1 MKKFLV
7 SLLLSGAAVPAF
19 ATVNISAPTNY
30 ETTGPSVQFV
40 ASATTTCSKGVAS
53 MGVYVDNNRYYVVG
67 GASMNATLTLPT
79 GTHNTVV
86 QEWDYCGGSSAA
98 ARTVTVT
105 TTAGVNISSPAN
117 GATVGSPVNFVA
129 SATTSCSAGV
139 SAMGVYVNNNLIYTV
154 QGASLNTQLSLG
166 AGWNYVVI
174 QDWDKCGGV
183 SKKALNVDVTGSSG
197 NTIWAIQGAGG
208 WNKWGELPP
217 TMNICN
223 APCNYQVGFSMQ
235 QHEGSVSKSGNGT
248 QFSLWGTTPYSAVLF
263 SNPIL
268 GQGSWINTDSNHTL
282 IPKLHNFTVNADI
295 YVTNPAVTQAIELDI
310 NMYLNSLGLEWG
322 TQCNHLADNSWDY
335 WDNVNA
341 HWVSSGAPCKLN
353 SGWNH
358 VTLQVQRES
367 NNWLLYQTITMNGVT
382 YTLNKSVPPMWVP
395 SSWYGMTLN
404 YQMDGNYNMS
414 SNTTYVDN
422 LNVTYW

>member
-1 MKKFLV
+1 
-7 SLLLSGAAVPAF
+7 
-19 ATVNISAPTNY
+19 
-30 ETTGPSVQFV
+30 
-40 ASATTTCSKGVAS
+40 
-53 MGVYVDNNRYYVVG
+53 
-67 GASMNATLTLPT
+67 
-79 GTHNTVV
+79 
-86 QEWDYCGGSSAA
+86 
-98 ARTVTVT
+98 
-105 TTAGVNISSPAN
+105 
-117 GATVGSPVNFVA
+117 
-129 SATTSCSAGV
+129 
-139 SAMGVYVNNNLIYTV
+139 
-154 QGASLNTQLSLG
+154 
-166 AGWNYVVI
+166 
-174 QDWDKCGGV
+174 
-183 SKKALNVDVTGSSG
+183 
-197 NTIWAIQGAGG
+197 
-208 WNKWGELPP
+208 
-217 TMNICN
+217 
-223 APCNYQVGFSMQ
+223 
-235 QHEGSVSKSGNGT
+235 
-248 QFSLWGTTPYSAVLF
+248 LF